1 MEGTAAKS
9 RGRWLIVLLATVLC
23 AAALWPAGIALAASP
38 SASPGTEKLTL
49 RLGTTEDADT
59 LSPITGYS
67 LISWEIMYMNYD
79 SLVQPSPKDLSPQPD
94 LATSW
99 EVSSDGLVWTFH
111 LRKGVT
117 WQDGQSF
124 TADDV
129 VFTYDYLKSL
139 GPTQWSPNIEYIEK
153 TVATDQSTVVMTCS
167 APKASI
173 LNDWTPILPK
183 HIWSKVPPKKAAST
197 YQPKPPFVGTG
208 PFQLTAA
215 KPGSFYRLEKNPGYW
230 DAGKPYVDEVLW
242 EPYTNADTMA
252 ADLKTGALDW
262 AFGLPYGQFKS
273 LSSVSGLTTNAGFWR
288 AFDQVC
294 FNCSTS
300 PDSTGNP
307 VLRDEKFR
315 QALSWA
321 VDKEKILAIAGNG
334 YGQVAGGVLTPD
346 IPAYYWTPSADAAF
360 GFDLQ
365 KAGDLLTQAGYPL
378 KDGVRVDKQGKPIKL
393 TMLAPTSF
401 PRGQTEAKMIVGWL
415 RDLGLQATLSS
426 VSDSD
431 LTANV
436 FNFTPKG
443 QPAPSYDMYVWY
455 WTEMVDPNYILN
467 IHRTDQIGIWND
479 AFWSNPTYDELY
491 VKQSQQLDQ
500 AKRKALTDQMVSLF
514 YDSAAFI
521 DLIYPKE
528 LEAYNT
534 GKWTGWTQIPEGE
547 GLHVAQSVQSFLNIR
562 PVATTTSSGSSSGT
576 TMYIVV
582 AVVVVAGALL
592 AWVLVRRS
600 RKGPGTEEEA

>member
-1 MEGTAAKS
+1 MGATT
-9 RGRWLIVLLATVLC
+9 RRRLLAGLSVTMALC
-23 AAALWPAGIALAASP
+23 ASLALLTGVARAASA
-38 SASPGTEKLTL
+38 SASPGNERLTL

-79 SLVQPSPKDLSPQPD
+79 SLVQPSPKDLSPIPD

-117 WQDGQSF
+117 WQDGQPF

-139 GPTQWSPNIEYIEK
+139 GPTQWSPNIEYIKK
-153 TVATDQSTVVMTCS
+153 TVATDPNTVVITCS
-167 APKASI
+167 APKASM

-197 YQPKPPFVGTG
+197 YAPKPPFIGTG
-208 PFQLTAA
+208 PFQLTEA
-215 KPGSFYRLEKNPGYW
+215 KQGSFYRLVKNPDYW
-230 DAGKPYVDEVLW
+230 DTGKPYVDEVLW

-252 ADLKTGALDW
+252 ADLKTGNLDW
-262 AFGLPYGQFKS
+262 AFGLTFGQSKS
-273 LSSVSGLTTNAGFWR
+273 LSSVPGLTTNAGFWR
-288 AFDQVC
+288 VFDQVSI
-294 FNCSTS
+294 NCSTS
-300 PDSTGNP
+300 PESKGNP

-315 QALSWA
+315 QALAWA
-321 VDKEKILAIAGNG
+321 VDREKILSIAANGN
-334 YGQVAGGVLTPD
+334 GQVASGVITPD
-346 IPAYYWTPSADAAF
+346 IPAYYWTPPANAAF
-360 GFDLQ
+360 GFDLK

-378 KDGVRVDKQGKPIKL
+378 RNGIRVDKQGRPIKL
-393 TMLAPTSF
+393 TILAPTSF
-401 PRGQTEAKMIVGWL
+401 PRGQIEAKMIVGWL

-426 VSDSD
+426 VSDAD

-436 FNFTPKG
+436 FNFTSKG
-443 QPAPSYDMYVWY
+443 EPAPSYDMYVWN
-455 WTEMVDPNYILN
+455 WGEMVDPNYILN

-479 AFWSNPTYDELY
+479 CYWSDPTYDELY
-491 VKQSQQLDQ
+491 VKQAQELDQ
-500 AKRKALTDQMVSLF
+500 TKRKVITDQMVSIF

-521 DLIYPKE
+521 NLIYPKE

-534 GKWTGWTQIPEGE
+534 GKWTGWTQIPEGQ
-547 GLHVAQSVQSFLNIR
+547 GLHVGQSAQSFLNIQ
-562 PVATTTSSGSSSGT
+562 PAATTTSADSSSGNT
-576 TMYIVV
+576 IAIVV
-582 AVVVVAGALL
+582 AVVVIAG
-592 AWVLVRRS
+592 VVVGFLVWRS
-600 RKGPGTEEEA
+600 RRRDRAAEEQG